1 MKSLLT
7 TLFVYSILFTQAQLP
22 KVCSGSIQ
30 RFSNFKS
37 AFIQSRNVDVWL
49 PANYSNEKK
58 YAVLYMHDGQ
68 MLFDSTI
75 TWNKQEWQVDEVMS
89 ALMNANKIMPTIVVG
104 IWNSGV
110 SRHSDYFPQQPMNYI
125 PSAIKDSLIKNELQG
140 KPQADNYLKF
150 LVTELKPFIDSSFNT
165 YTDAQHTFIAGSSM
179 GGLISWYAISEYPT
193 IFGGAACLSTHWVG
207 SIKDNSGAIPNAFVQ
222 YAKEKMP
229 DAKKHR
235 LYFDYGTITLDSLYK
250 PHQLKI
256 NAVMK
261 AKGFSFS
268 KNWITREF
276 KGEPHTEI
284 AWAKRLHIPLLFL
297 LKKSN

>member
-1 MKSLLT
+1 MKYGLILLLLLQT
-7 TLFVYSILFTQAQLP
+7 FVLNAQLP
-22 KVCSGSIQ
+22 KVSSGSIQ

-37 AFIQSRNVDVWL
+37 AFIQSRNIDVWL
-49 PANYSNEKK
+49 PENYTTATK

-89 ALMNANKIMPTIVVG
+89 KLLAANKIIPTIVVG
-104 IWNSGV
+104 VWNTGA
-110 SRHSDYFPQQPMNYI
+110 SRHADYFPEEPIGYLPNI
-125 PSAIKDSLIKNELQG
+125 IKDTLIKNELQG

-150 LVTELKPFIDSSFNT
+150 LVKELKPFIDSSFST
-165 YTDAQHTFIAGSSM
+165 YKDAAHTFIAGSSM

-207 SIKDNSGAIPNAFVQ
+207 SIKEKGNAIPTAFVQ
-222 YAKEKMP
+222 YAH
-229 DAKKHR
+229 KKIPSPKTHQI
-235 LYFDYGTITLDSLYK
+235 YFDYGTVTLDSLYK

-261 AKGFSFS
+261 SKGYTQS
-268 KNWITREF
+268 KNWITKEF
-276 KGEPHTEI
+276 IGEPHTEI
-284 AWAKRLHIPLLFL
+284 AWAKRLNIPLYFL
-297 LKKSN
+297 LKKK